1 MPEPRVVSVSEDES
15 EKPPPSTLRPPP
27 TVRRPSALRQ
37 WSSDRIR
44 RSMLDQ
50 YEHIHHLHFKERI
63 RHFTFTWFT
72 MTMATG
78 GVANVLYQGEYSYS
92 IYTVLC

>member
-1 MPEPRVVSVSEDES
+1 MLES
-15 EKPPPSTLRPPP
+15 
-27 TVRRPSALRQ
+27 
-37 WSSDRIR
+37 
-44 RSMLDQ
+44 

-78 GVANVLYQGEYSYS
+78 GVANVLYQGGPLPLGTSQFNLY
-92 IYTVLC
+92 